1 MTNTTTVGVDLAK
14 HSFSICQMNGTGH
27 VLQRRDLKRDQ
38 LAQWLVQLPVGTIVA
53 METCS
58 GAHYWA
64 RLCLEYGL
72 RPRLIAAHLVKPFR
86 KSRAIKNDRNDAEA
100 IATAAQQGHMR
111 FVPMKT
117 VDQQARLSWHRARE
131 GYKADKTAMSN
142 RMRGLLAEFGVVMAQ
157 GDKALKTVLADLAH
171 HDLPEPFKVLLQSM
185 ATQWRTLDDALTAC
199 TQQIE
204 AHAKPDVR
212 CQRIGEIIGVGA
224 LTADAAVAT
233 IGSAREFKNGRH
245 MAAWLGLVP
254 RQHTTGGHIKL
265 GRITRHGDTYL
276 RTLLVQGARSSLL
289 QAQRVKDEQATPEQ
303 QWIQSLACRM
313 PFGKVIVAIANKHA
327 RQIWAVL
334 AHDVDYDPYAGP
346 QARMLAQ
353 AA

>member
-1 MTNTTTVGVDLAK
+1 MTNTTTIGIDLAK
-14 HSFSICQMNGTGH
+14 HSFSICTLNRTGR
-27 VLQRRDLKRDQ
+27 VLNRRDLKRDQ
-38 LAQWLVQLPVGTIVA
+38 LAQWLAQCPAGTLVA

-64 RLCLEYGL
+64 RRCLAFGL
-72 RPRLIAAHLVKPFR
+72 RPRLIAAHLVTPFR
-86 KSRAIKNDRNDAEA
+86 KSRAIKNDRNDVEA

-111 FVPMKT
+111 FVPIKT

-131 GYKADKTAMSN
+131 GYKADKIAMGS
-142 RMRGLLAEFGVVMAQ
+142 RMRGLLAEFGIVMAQ
-157 GDKALKTVLADLAH
+157 GDKALKIVLADLAH
-171 HDLPEPFKVLLQSM
+171 YDLPESFKALLQSM
-185 ATQWRTLDDALTAC
+185 AVQWRTLDDALSAC
-199 TQQIE
+199 TRQIE
-204 AHAKPDVR
+204 AHAKADVR

-224 LTADAAVAT
+224 LTADATVAT
-233 IGSAREFKNGRH
+233 IGSARAFKNGRH

-254 RQHTTGGHIKL
+254 RQHTTGGHVRL

-289 QAQRVKDEQATPEQ
+289 QAQRVQDAHATPEQ
-303 QWIQSLACRM
+303 QWIRSLACRL

-327 RQIWAVL
+327 RQMWAIL

-346 QARMLAQ
+346 QARMQVQ

>member
-1 MTNTTTVGVDLAK
+1 MDTTTIGIDLAK
-14 HSFSICQMNGTGH
+14 HSFSVCELTRTGRI
-27 VLQRRDLKRDQ
+27 LQRRELKRDQ
-38 LAQWLVQLPVGTIVA
+38 FAQWLVQLPASTVVA

-64 RLCLEYGL
+64 RRSLEFGLC
-72 RPRLIAAHLVKPFR
+72 PRLIAAHLVTPFR

-117 VDQQARLSWHRARE
+117 VDQQARLAWHRARE
-131 GYKADKTAMSN
+131 GYKVDKTAMSN
-142 RMRGLLAEFGVVMAQ
+142 RLRGLLAEFGIVIPK
-157 GDKALKTVLADLAH
+157 GDKALKNRLASLAAD
-171 HDLPEPFKVLLQSM
+171 DLPEHLKTLMQSM
-185 ATQWRTLDDALTAC
+185 ITHWQALHEALAACEKQIKAHAEQDARC
-199 TQQIE
+199 QQI
-204 AHAKPDVR
+204 R
-212 CQRIGEIIGVGA
+212 GIIGVGA
-224 LTADAAVAT
+224 LTADAAVAAV
-233 IGSAREFKNGRH
+233 GSAREFKNGRH

-254 RQHTTGGHIKL
+254 RQHTTGGHIRL

-289 QAQRVKDEQATPEQ
+289 QAQRVADSQATPEQ
-303 QWIQSLACRM
+303 QWIQSLACRL

-327 RQIWAVL
+327 RQIWAIL

-346 QARMLAQ
+346 YSTMKAQ